1 MVLGIWLKRWFKT
14 EGLEA
19 VSLWNW
25 DVCQKWSSL
34 RPDLLAYVSGRRFGF
49 VWLLLGLMLG
59 GWIGIDAIR
68 VSVAKDVFL
77 DVVTVCLAR

>member
-1 MVLGIWLKRWFKT
+1 MFQGVAL
-14 EGLEA
+14 
-19 VSLWNW
+19 
-25 DVCQKWSSL
+25 
-34 RPDLLAYVSGRRFGF
+34 GF